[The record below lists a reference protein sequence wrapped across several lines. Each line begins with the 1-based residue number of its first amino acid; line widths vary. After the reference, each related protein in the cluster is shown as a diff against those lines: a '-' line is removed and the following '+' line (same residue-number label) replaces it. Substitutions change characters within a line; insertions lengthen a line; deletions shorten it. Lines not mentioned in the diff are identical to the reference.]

1 MTLLATMPLRTRADA
16 GAAFGTPDA
25 VTWHIFVVQPKMEA
39 ELAAEEP
46 GDQSAAAEDQT
57 S

>member
-1 MTLLATMPLRTRADA
+1 MPLRNRADA

-25 VTWHIFVVQPKMEA
+25 VTWHVFVVQPKLEA

-46 GDQSAAAEDQT
+46 SDQPAAAEDQT

>member
-1 MTLLATMPLRTRADA
+1 MTLLATMPLRNRADV

-25 VTWHIFVVQPKMEA
+25 VTWHVFVVQPKLEA

-46 GDQSAAAEDQT
+46 SDQPAAAEDQT
-57 S
+57 P